1 MYILVH
7 LHTYI
12 AHTNKYVCLLV
23 CTDVLEIAWLRLV
36 FFSSFFW
43 VKLQLTL
50 PALTRKPNKSADLAK
65 YVSLAVFLFAYHGAK
80 NFTKTLPAPITS
92 PNVSGSSSSA
102 NCFSSFCFGSSSVA
116 AAANNGDRLSAQ
128 MASGIN
134 DLNNILDCF
143 KIAYRLRTY

>member
-1 MYILVH
+1 MS
-7 LHTYI
+7 
-12 AHTNKYVCLLV
+12 ACLLV
-23 CTDVLEIAWLRLV
+23 CTDVLEIAWLRFGCV
-36 FFSSFFW
+36 FFFVSFFW
-43 VKLQLTL
+43 VKLQLIL
-50 PALTRKPNKSADLAK
+50 PALTRKPNKSDDLAK
-65 YVSLAVFLFAYHGAK
+65 YVSLAVFFAYHGAK

-92 PNVSGSSSSA
+92 PNVSGSSSTA

-116 AAANNGDRLSAQ
+116 AAAKNGDRLSAQ